1 MAISAHPG
9 EDSHK
14 PSTTDGTMRETEANR
29 SSRACGTA
37 AESVEIPVGE
47 GLKGWSKR
55 VKRKIITPKSIPY
68 LLYLPCFIVTVGILY
83 PFFRSVYFSFTDYNL
98 TYRTASFIGLENYVE
113 MLISSDFWNSV
124 RVTLTYA
131 FSATTI
137 ELALGFAMALLLLKP
152 IGGRTI
158 YRAIILLPFMIPP
171 VIEAIMMRLMLAPV
185 IGVVNYLGSFVGM
198 PRLGWFG
205 EANTAMF
212 SVVLIDVHN
221 FTPFA
226 AIILLAGLQSL
237 PSRPFEAARVDGAS
251 SWFIFRKL
259 TLPLLKPVIY
269 VVILFRLIESLIM
282 FDMIYA
288 GTKGGPA
295 KATMSL
301 HVNAYYHA
309 MRWTMMG
316 EAFVQLVI
324 LWAVVFVC
332 SFIIVRAWRRA
343 LGKRLI

>member
-1 MAISAHPG
+1 MSEKEASSNRASGAITEPVEAPG
-9 EDSHK
+9 
-14 PSTTDGTMRETEANR
+14 REGVTHW
-29 SSRACGTA
+29 
-37 AESVEIPVGE
+37 
-47 GLKGWSKR
+47 LKR
-55 VKRKIITPKSIPY
+55 VKRKIITPRTVPY
-68 LLYLPCFIVTVGILY
+68 LLYLPCFVVTVGILY
-83 PFFRSVYFSFTDYNL
+83 PFFRSVYLSFTDYNL

-113 MLISSDFWNSV
+113 MFTSSDFWNSV

-131 FSATTI
+131 VSATTI
-137 ELALGFAMALLLLKP
+137 ELALGFAIALLLLKP
-152 IGGRTI
+152 MRGRTI

-171 VIEAIMMRLMLAPV
+171 VIEAMMMRLMLAPV

-237 PSRPFEAARVDGAS
+237 PARPFEAARVDGAS

-259 TLPLLKPVIY
+259 TIPLLKPVIY
-269 VVILFRLIESLIM
+269 VVVLFRLIESLIM

-301 HVNAYYHA
+301 HVNAYYYA

-316 EAFVQLVI
+316 EAFAQLVI
-324 LWAVVFVC
+324 LWAIVFVC

-343 LGKRLI
+343 MERRLI

>member
-1 MAISAHPG
+1 MGG
-9 EDSHK
+9 E
-14 PSTTDGTMRETEANR
+14 MREKETSGSR
-29 SSRACGTA
+29 SYQTIT
-37 AESVEIPVGE
+37 ESVAVPTGE
-47 GLKGWSKR
+47 GLKSWLRR
-55 VKRKIITPKSIPY
+55 VKRRIITPRTIPY
-68 LLYLPCFIVTVGILY
+68 FLYLPCFIVTVGILY

-98 TYRTASFIGLENYVE
+98 TYRTAFFIGVENYVE
-113 MLISSDFWNSV
+113 MFFSADFWNSV

-131 FSATTI
+131 ISATTI
-137 ELALGFAMALLLLKP
+137 ELILGFAMALLLLKP

-158 YRAIILLPFMIPP
+158 YRAVILLPFMIPP

-185 IGVVNYLGSFVGM
+185 IGVVNYLGSFLGM

-205 EANTAMF
+205 EANTAML

-237 PSRPFEAARVDGAS
+237 PTRPFEAARVDGAS
-251 SWFIFRKL
+251 NWFIFRKL
-259 TLPLLKPVIY
+259 TIPLLKPVIY
-269 VVILFRLIESLIM
+269 VVILFRLIESLVM

-316 EAFVQLVI
+316 EAFVQLVV
-324 LWAVVFVC
+324 LWGIVFVC

-343 LGKRLI
+343 LGARLI

>member
-1 MAISAHPG
+1 VAIFTHPG

-14 PSTTDGTMRETEANR
+14 PSTTAGTMRETEANR
-29 SSRACGTA
+29 SSRACGTVT
-37 AESVEIPVGE
+37 ESVEIPVGE
-47 GLKGWSKR
+47 GLKGWSRR

-131 FSATTI
+131 VSATTI

-158 YRAIILLPFMIPP
+158 YRAIIL
-171 VIEAIMMRLMLAPV
+171 
-185 IGVVNYLGSFVGM
+185 VVNYLGSFVGM

>member
-1 MAISAHPG
+1 M
-9 EDSHK
+9 K
-14 PSTTDGTMRETEANR
+14 NW
-29 SSRACGTA
+29 
-37 AESVEIPVGE
+37 
-47 GLKGWSKR
+47 LKR
-55 VKRKIITPKSIPY
+55 VKRRIVTRRSIPY
-68 LLYLPCFIVTVGILY
+68 LLYFPCFVVTVGILY
-83 PFFRSVYFSFTDYNL
+83 PFFHSAYYSLTDYNL
-98 TYRTASFIGLENYVE
+98 TYRSANFIGFENYVE
-113 MLISSDFWNSV
+113 MFKSSDFWNSV

-131 FSATTI
+131 VSATTI
-137 ELALGFAMALLLLKP
+137 ELVLGFSIALLLLKP
-152 IGGRTI
+152 IRGRTI

-185 IGVVNYLGSFVGM
+185 IGVVNYMGSFVGM

-205 EANTAMF
+205 EANTAML

-237 PSRPFEAARVDGAS
+237 PVRPFEAASVDGAS
-251 SWFIFRKL
+251 RWFIFRKL
-259 TLPLLKPVIY
+259 TIPLLKPVIY
-269 VVILFRLIESLIM
+269 VVVLFRLIESLVM

-301 HVNAYYHA
+301 HVNAYYYA

-316 EAFVQLVI
+316 EAFAQLLI
-324 LWAVVFVC
+324 LWAIVFIC

>member
-1 MAISAHPG
+1 MPAG
-9 EDSHK
+9 E
-14 PSTTDGTMRETEANR
+14 R
-29 SSRACGTA
+29 
-37 AESVEIPVGE
+37 
-47 GLKGWSKR
+47 LKNWLKR
-55 VKRKIITPKSIPY
+55 VKRRIVTRRSIPY
-68 LLYLPCFIVTVGILY
+68 LLYFPCFVVTVGILY
-83 PFFRSVYFSFTDYNL
+83 PFFHSAYYSLTDYNL
-98 TYRTASFIGLENYVE
+98 TYRSANFIGFENYVE
-113 MLISSDFWNSV
+113 MFKSSDFWNSV

-131 FSATTI
+131 VSATTI
-137 ELALGFAMALLLLKP
+137 ELVLGFSIALLLLKP
-152 IGGRTI
+152 IRGRTI

-185 IGVVNYLGSFVGM
+185 IGVVNYMGSFVGM

-205 EANTAMF
+205 EANTAML

-237 PSRPFEAARVDGAS
+237 PVRPFEAASVDGAS
-251 SWFIFRKL
+251 RWFIFRKL
-259 TLPLLKPVIY
+259 TIPLLKPVIY
-269 VVILFRLIESLIM
+269 VVVLFRLIESLVM

-301 HVNAYYHA
+301 HVNAYYYA

-316 EAFVQLVI
+316 EAFAQLLI
-324 LWAVVFVC
+324 LWAIVFIC

>member
-1 MAISAHPG
+1 MREEAGSKRASGAIS
-9 EDSHK
+9 EV
-14 PSTTDGTMRETEANR
+14 
-29 SSRACGTA
+29 TA
-37 AESVEIPVGE
+37 AHRTGGVA
-47 GLKGWSKR
+47 GWFKR
-55 VKRKIITPKSIPY
+55 TKRRIITPRTIPY
-68 LLYLPCFIVTVGILY
+68 FLYLPCFVITVGILY

-98 TYRTASFIGLENYVE
+98 TYRTAFFIGFENYIE
-113 MLISSDFWNSV
+113 MLTSADFWNSV
-124 RVTLTYA
+124 RATLTYA
-131 FSATTI
+131 GWATGV
-137 ELALGFAMALLLLKP
+137 ELVLGFAMALLLLKP
-152 IGGRTI
+152 IRGRTI

-205 EANTAMF
+205 EASTAML

-237 PSRPFEAARVDGAS
+237 PARPFEAARVDGAS
-251 SWFIFRKL
+251 TWFIFRKL
-259 TLPLLKPVIY
+259 TIPLLKPVIY
-269 VVILFRLIESLIM
+269 VVVLFRLIESLIM

-295 KATMSL
+295 KATMTL
-301 HVNAYYHA
+301 HLNAYYYA

-324 LWAVVFVC
+324 LWGIVFVC

-343 LGKRLI
+343 LGTRLI